1 MIDHIAK
8 PPIAAQAMEPWAR
21 DIEAAAQLPQVYCK
35 LSGMITEA
43 DHRNWTPDHLRPY
56 VEHVVECFGFDRVMF
71 GSDWPVCLLAGEYD
85 RVFEALRTIL
95 APVLNPASEA
105 ALWGNTAA
113 RFYKIF

>member
-1 MIDHIAK
+1 MPCGSADFRAK
-8 PPIAAQAMEPWAR
+8 PTDLASAPMPNTAWYQ
-21 DIEAAAQLPQVYCK
+21 
-35 LSGMITEA
+35 
-43 DHRNWTPDHLRPY
+43 Y